1 MKLRFGTDGVRG
13 KAFDELSVAD
23 AVQLGEAAAAVL
35 GGDRAVIAHDTRASG
50 PQLVAGLA
58 AGFARG
64 NVAAEF
70 MGVAPTPAVAHMA
83 ATDNIV
89 GAMVSAS
96 HNPWFDNG
104 IKFFAPGG
112 RKLSDAEQSAMEA
125 AVAGAGPVDGPI
137 DTAATIATMTT
148 AERRVGDW
156 AQSLKATVAPGA
168 LAGLSVVLD
177 CANGAGSHIAAPV
190 LADLGADVTVMANQP
205 TGRNINDNCGS
216 THPEALAEVVVT
228 LGADIG
234 LALDGDA
241 DRLLAVDNAGE
252 LVDGDH
258 IIAMCANDRH
268 QRGALVDDTVVV
280 TVMTNLGF
288 RLAMQE
294 RGIHVAETPVGDRHV
309 LEALE
314 VNGWSIGGEQ
324 SGHVIFPELATTGDG
339 LLTGIQLLDT
349 LKRSGRS
356 IADLAAASMTQLPQ
370 VLQNVTVATKVPD
383 VAEQLAA
390 EIDQAAAGL
399 GERGRILVRPS
410 GTEPVIRVM
419 VEAPTADLAEAT
431 CTTVSDAVRA
441 RFAQ

>member
-13 KAFDELSVAD
+13 KAYDELTVAD
-23 AVQLGEAAAAVL
+23 AVQLGAAAAKVL
-35 GGDRAVIAHDTRASG
+35 GGDRAVIAHDTRESG
-50 PQLVAGLA
+50 PDLVAGLA

-64 NVAAEF
+64 DVAAEF

-83 ATDNIV
+83 ASDRIV

-112 RKLSDAEQSAMEA
+112 RKLTDYEQSAMEA
-125 AVAGAGPVDGPI
+125 AVAAALPSDAPI
-137 DTAATIATMTT
+137 DTATTITAMIT
-148 AERRVGDW
+148 AESRVGDW
-156 AQSLKATVAPGA
+156 VGSLKRTVAPGA
-168 LAGLSVVLD
+168 LSGLAVVLD
-177 CANGAGSHIAAPV
+177 CANGAGSHVAAPV
-190 LADLGADVTVMANQP
+190 LADLGADVTVMANEP

-216 THPEALAEVVVT
+216 THPGALAQVVVAQ
-228 LGADIG
+228 GADIG

-241 DRLLAVDNAGE
+241 DRLLAVDAHGQV
-252 LVDGDH
+252 VDGDH
-258 IIAMCANDRH
+258 IIAMCAIDRH
-268 QRGALVDDTVVV
+268 ERGVLTDDTVVV

-314 VNGWSIGGEQ
+314 ANRWSIGGEQ

-349 LKRSGRS
+349 LRRSGRPL
-356 IADLAAASMTQLPQ
+356 AELAAASMTQLPQ
-370 VLQNVTVATKVPD
+370 VLQNVAVATRVPD
-383 VAEQLAA
+383 VADQLAN
-390 EIDQAAAGL
+390 EIEAAASTL
-399 GERGRILVRPS
+399 GDRGRILVRPS

-419 VEAPTADLAEAT
+419 VEAPTAELAETT
-431 CTTVSDAVRA
+431 CTSVSDAVRA
-441 RFAQ
+441 KFA

>member
-13 KAFDELSVAD
+13 KAFDELTVAD
-23 AVQLGEAAAAVL
+23 AVQLGEAAATVL

-64 NVAAEF
+64 NVTAEF
-70 MGVAPTPAVAHMA
+70 MGVAPTPAVAHVA
-83 ATDNIV
+83 ASDAIV

-112 RKLSDAEQSAMEA
+112 RKLSDSEQTAMEA
-125 AVAGAGPVDGPI
+125 AVASAAPADA
-137 DTAATIATMTT
+137 DLDATATIASMPT

-156 AQSLKATVAPGA
+156 AASLKTTVAADA
-168 LAGLSVVLD
+168 LTGLTVVLD
-177 CANGAGSHIAAPV
+177 CANGAGSHVAAPV
-190 LADLGADVTVMANQP
+190 LADLGADVTVMANEP

-216 THPEALAEVVVT
+216 THPDALGEVVVS

-241 DRLLAVDNAGE
+241 DRLLAVDASGQI
-252 LVDGDH
+252 VDGDH
-258 IIAMCANDRH
+258 IIAMCAIDRH
-268 QRGALVDDTVVV
+268 ERGVLVDDTVVV

-309 LEALE
+309 LESLE
-314 VNGWSIGGEQ
+314 ANGWSIGGEQ

-349 LKRSGRS
+349 LRRSGRTL
-356 IADLAAASMTQLPQ
+356 ADLAAASMTQLPQ
-370 VLQNVTVATKVPD
+370 VLQNVAVATKVPD
-383 VAEQLAA
+383 VAEQLAT
-390 EIDQAAAGL
+390 EIEQAASGL

-431 CTTVSDAVRA
+431 CTTVSNAVRA
-441 RFAQ
+441 RFA

>member
-13 KAFDELSVAD
+13 KAFDELTVAD
-23 AVQLGEAAAAVL
+23 AVQLGEAAATVL

-50 PQLVAGLA
+50 PDLVAGLA
-58 AGFARG
+58 VGFARG
-64 NVAAEF
+64 DVAAEF

-83 ATDNIV
+83 ASDRIV

-112 RKLSDAEQSAMEA
+112 RKLSDDEQSAMET
-125 AVAGAGPVDGPI
+125 AVAAAAPGDEAI
-137 DTAATIATMTT
+137 DAEVTIAAMTT
-148 AERRVGDW
+148 AEQRVGDW
-156 AQSLKATVAPGA
+156 IGSLKRTVAPNA

-177 CANGAGSHIAAPV
+177 CANGAGSHVAAPV

-205 TGRNINDNCGS
+205 TGRNINDGCGS
-216 THPEALAEVVVT
+216 THPGALAEIVVAH
-228 LGADIG
+228 GADIG

-241 DRLLAVDNAGE
+241 DRLLAVDAAGE

-258 IIAMCANDRH
+258 IIAMCAIDRH
-268 QRGALVDDTVVV
+268 ERGVLVDDTVVV

-288 RLAMQE
+288 RLAMQD
-294 RGIHVAETPVGDRHV
+294 RGIHVAETAVGDRHV

-314 VNGWSIGGEQ
+314 ANQWSIGGEQ

-356 IADLAAASMTQLPQ
+356 LADLAVASMTQLPQ
-370 VLQNVTVATKVPD
+370 VLQNVAVATKIPD
-383 VAEQLAA
+383 IADQLAT
-390 EIDQAAAGL
+390 EIASASADL
-399 GERGRILVRPS
+399 GDKGRILVRPS

-419 VEAPTADLAEAT
+419 VEAPTAELAETT
-431 CTTVSDAVRA
+431 CTTISDAVRA
-441 RFAQ
+441 RFA

>member
-13 KAFDELSVAD
+13 KAFDELTVAD
-23 AVQLGEAAAAVL
+23 AVQLGEAAATVL

-64 NVAAEF
+64 NVTAEF
-70 MGVAPTPAVAHMA
+70 MGVAPTPAVAHVA
-83 ATDNIV
+83 ASDAIV

-112 RKLSDAEQSAMEA
+112 RKLSDSEQTAMEA
-125 AVAGAGPVDGPI
+125 AVASAAPADA
-137 DTAATIATMTT
+137 DLDATATIASMPT

-156 AQSLKATVAPGA
+156 AASLKTTVAADA
-168 LAGLSVVLD
+168 LTGLTVVLD
-177 CANGAGSHIAAPV
+177 CANGAGSHVAAPV
-190 LADLGADVTVMANQP
+190 LADLGADVTVMANEP

-216 THPEALAEVVVT
+216 THPDALGEVVVS

-241 DRLLAVDNAGE
+241 DRLLAVDASGKI
-252 LVDGDH
+252 VDGDH
-258 IIAMCANDRH
+258 IIAMCAIDRH
-268 QRGALVDDTVVV
+268 ERGVLVDDTVVV

-309 LEALE
+309 LESLE
-314 VNGWSIGGEQ
+314 ANGWSIGGEQ

-349 LKRSGRS
+349 LRRSGRTL
-356 IADLAAASMTQLPQ
+356 ADLAAASMTQLPQ
-370 VLQNVTVATKVPD
+370 VLQNVAVATKVPD
-383 VAEQLAA
+383 VAEQLAT
-390 EIDQAAAGL
+390 EIEQAASGL

-431 CTTVSDAVRA
+431 CTTVSNAVRA
-441 RFAQ
+441 RFA